1 MFQLFLPPSYFL
13 SFYFEGD
20 LNNRSEL
27 IEQVYGEIKQDITK
41 RVAAVKDQLDTLHQ
55 ELNTSLDRIKTKAR
69 VELESLNQQAETT
82 VRSSDAFREFFN
94 KLLGEFDENKNRIE
108 LELYQCQNYVDDLT
122 SLDEKFRRILRSVI
136 FEPSDWLPDETFILA
151 DYKKFDLVT
160 DQTKQ

>member
-1 MFQLFLPPSYFL
+1 
-13 SFYFEGD
+13 
-20 LNNRSEL
+20 
-27 IEQVYGEIKQDITK
+27 
-41 RVAAVKDQLDTLHQ
+41 
-55 ELNTSLDRIKTKAR
+55 

-108 LELYQCQNYVDDLT
+108 LELYQCQDYVDDLT

-160 DQTKQ
+160 DQTKK